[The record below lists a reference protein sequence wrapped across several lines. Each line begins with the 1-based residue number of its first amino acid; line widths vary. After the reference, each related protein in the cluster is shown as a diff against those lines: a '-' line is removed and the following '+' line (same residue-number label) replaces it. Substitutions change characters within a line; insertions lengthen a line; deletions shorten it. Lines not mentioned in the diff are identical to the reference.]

1 LEPGTNHLLRTLSIA
16 VHEFRTP
23 VTVVAGYLRM
33 LLREQGGPL
42 TDKQRKMLEETERS
56 CGRLSALVNEMS
68 ELVKLDSHALTIARQ
83 DVDVAELVAG
93 LAGDVREG
101 SDRGVGLEVRANGP
115 LVIAGDRPRL
125 SAALTALMHAA
136 VRERGE
142 PGTIVIDCSTRHEDS
157 AWAIV
162 AIGDAPAIE
171 RLRDARPQGPQYD
184 EWQAGLG
191 LALPLARRT
200 IEAHG
205 GTLWSDP
212 LSRSRA
218 AAGLRLPLRA

>member
-142 PGTIVIDCSTRHEDS
+142 PGTIVIDVTRTARGRSSPSAMPRRSSGCGMPVPRVLNMTSGRPAS
-157 AWAIV
+157 AWPCRWR
-162 AIGDAPAIE
+162 GAPS
-171 RLRDARPQGPQYD
+171 
-184 EWQAGLG
+184 
-191 LALPLARRT
+191 RRT
-200 IEAHG
+200 G
-205 GTLWSDP
+205 G
-212 LSRSRA
+212 RSGPTRCLDRA
-218 AAGLRLPLRA
+218 PRPG